1 MDMYREC
8 WNRFKKDIQDGEMIR
23 HRRWILEDMAR
34 IEKQAKDEREVTFY
48 TGLDDRKF
56 HIKQSCPL
64 AVGLQIKVKTKEMY
78 GKKACSCVK
87 GEGNAVHNS
96 PKTDTHNSK

>member
-8 WNRFKKDIQDGEMIR
+8 WNRFKKTVEDGPMIR
-23 HRRWILEDMAR
+23 SKRWILEDMAR
-34 IEKQAKDEREVTFY
+34 VEKQAKDEREVTFY
-48 TGLDDRKF
+48 TGLDDKRF

-87 GEGNAVHNS
+87 GNNS
-96 PKTDTHNSK
+96 EKKN